1 MKKVVQN
8 GRVAVIYSPG
18 FGAGWSTW
26 TGDKNVCFD
35 PILVEWIENGKN
47 GEPPL
52 DHYGDDAPY
61 AGGLSD
67 AEIAWIAFSPP
78 ALINGLLGKKGA
90 KCAATPIGPIPGP
103 PPPWGIQ
110 NVLCKLICIT
120 SAPNFPG
127 LHNPTNAFKFAPS
140 M

>member
-67 AEIAWIAFSPP
+67 AEIAWIAEGTRFEITEYDGSE
-78 ALINGLLGKKGA
+78 
-90 KCAATPIGPIPGP
+90 
-103 PPPWGIQ
+103 GIRI
-110 NVLCKLICIT
+110 LDETEYLM
-120 SAPNFPG
+120 A
-127 LHNPTNAFKFAPS
+127 
-140 M
+140 

>member
-8 GRVAVIYSPG
+8 GRVAVIYSSG

-26 TGDKNVCFD
+26 AGDKNVCFD

-61 AGGLSD
+61 AGGLHD
-67 AEIAWIAFSPP
+67 AEIAWIAEGTRFEITEYDGSE
-78 ALINGLLGKKGA
+78 
-90 KCAATPIGPIPGP
+90 
-103 PPPWGIQ
+103 
-110 NVLCKLICIT
+110 CIRIIDEIEYLT
-120 SAPNFPG
+120 A
-127 LHNPTNAFKFAPS
+127 
-140 M
+140 

>member
-26 TGDKNVCFD
+26 ALDKNVCFD

-52 DHYGDDAPY
+52 DHYGDDVPY
-61 AGGLSD
+61 DGGLHD
-67 AEIAWIAFSPP
+67 AEIAWIAEGTRFE
-78 ALINGLLGKKGA
+78 
-90 KCAATPIGPIPGP
+90 
-103 PPPWGIQ
+103 
-110 NVLCKLICIT
+110 IT
-120 SAPNFPG
+120 EYDGSESIRILDETEFMIA
-127 LHNPTNAFKFAPS
+127 
-140 M
+140 